1 MDVQTVMTELKSLGN
16 PAVASLMQRNH
27 GVDQPIFGV
36 KIGDMKKIQ
45 KRIKKDYQLAL
56 DLFATGNYDAMY
68 FAGLIADDEK
78 MTRGNLNQW
87 ATQARSGALPEFT
100 VAWVAAGSR
109 HGWEMGLKWIDAKKS
124 NVIRAGWATLG
135 CIVALRD
142 DSALDLK
149 KLTQLIQRVEKTL
162 PQADSSLRSAMNLF
176 LISVGC
182 YVVPLSQLCRETGL
196 RIGPLTSGNPNN
208 NCKIPYVP
216 DYIDKVAKRGSLG
229 KKRKTVK
236 C

>member
-1 MDVQTVMTELKSLGN
+1 MDAQTIMTELQTLGN
-16 PAVASLMQRNH
+16 PSVAALMQRNH

-36 KIGDMKKIQ
+36 RIADLKKIQ

-56 DLFATGNYDAMY
+56 DLYATGNYDAMY

-78 MTRGNLNQW
+78 MTRSNLNQW
-87 ATQARSGALPEFT
+87 ATQAQAGALPEYT

-109 HGWEMGLKWIDAKKS
+109 HGWDMGLQWIDAKKLH
-124 NVIRAGWATLG
+124 VIRAGWATLG
-135 CIVALRD
+135 CIVALRP
-142 DSALDLK
+142 DSELDLK
-149 KLTQLIQRVEKTL
+149 KLRQLIQRVEKTL
-162 PQADSSLRSAMNLF
+162 PKVDSSLRSAMNLF

-182 YVVPLSQLCRETGL
+182 YVLPLSSLCRETGE
-196 RIGPLTSGNPNN
+196 RIGPLSSGNPNN

-216 DYIDKVAKRGSLG
+216 DYIDKVASRGSLG